1 VHVLTFTTLYPNSL
15 QPLFAGFV
23 RTRMEA
29 YARKHSAKL
38 TVIAP
43 VPWFPRLPFKTSPRY
58 DLLARIPYL
67 ESPSAYSIYSGYS
80 VYHPR
85 YLVTPGIGMRLYS
98 KWMTMGARKTLA
110 KIHSENPIDLI
121 DAHYLYPDGAA
132 AVELGAE
139 LGIPVV
145 LSARGTDLNV
155 FPTLAPIRPLIA
167 NALQACRALICVSGD
182 LQTKALELGIP
193 PSKCFVIGNGVDTT
207 RFQKGDRNVAR
218 IQKNLPQNVPIFL
231 SVGNL
236 VEGKG
241 FHILLDALASM
252 SSSEALL
259 LIAGQGPLGDDLQ
272 AQAHRLGLTHRV
284 QFLGGVPNSELPK
297 LYQAADAFVL
307 ATAREGWPNVVSEAQ
322 ACGLPVVATRI
333 SGIPE
338 IVHNRSLGILVD
350 ERTPQAFQKAMEAAL
365 EQPWDRDHIAI
376 VGGSRTWDAVADEV
390 ESVFQSI
397 LGASI

>member
-1 VHVLTFTTLYPNSL
+1 MHVLTFTTLYPNSL

-58 DLLARIPYL
+58 DLLARVPYL
-67 ESPSAYSIYSGYS
+67 ESDGVYP

-85 YLVTPGIGMRLYS
+85 YLVTPSIGMRYYS
-98 KWMTMGARKTLA
+98 RWMAQGARKTLA
-110 KIHSENPIDLI
+110 RIHSEHPIDLI

-132 AVELGAE
+132 AVQLGAE
-139 LGIPVV
+139 LGIPVI

-155 FPTLAPIRPLIA
+155 FPTLAHIRPLIV
-167 NALQACRALICVSGD
+167 NTLQACQALVCVSAD

-193 PSKCFVIGNGVDTT
+193 RSKCFVIGNGVDTD
-207 RFQKGDRNVAR
+207 RFQKGDRQAAR
-218 IQKNLPQNVPIFL
+218 IQKSLPPSAPIFL

-241 FHILLDALASM
+241 FHILIEALATLQNP
-252 SSSEALL
+252 EAML
-259 LIAGQGPLGDDLQ
+259 LIAGQGPLGDTLR
-272 AQAHRLGLTHRV
+272 AQATRLGLADRV
-284 QFLGGVPNSELPK
+284 RFLGGVRNEELPK

-322 ACGLPVVATRI
+322 ACGLPVVATRV

-338 IVHNRSLGILVD
+338 IVHNPSLGILVD
-350 ERTPQAFQKAMEAAL
+350 ERTPRAFQKAMEATL
-365 EQPWDRDHIAI
+365 EYPWDRDQIAA
-376 VGGSRTWDAVADEV
+376 VGGGRTWHAVADEV
-390 ESVFQSI
+390 ASVFQSVV
-397 LGASI
+397 GASQ